1 MTSYFVVRNYSVEK
15 VVRCNSSCLLI
26 KIDGHLIKVQ
36 CGRGYMRA
44 NIPGPKLARSTTVP
58 LESTGVQYHHFLCF
72 CSPYSVGAL
81 QNSKGATAGK
91 FMKTWE
97 FMGLRRLANSV

>member
-1 MTSYFVVRNYSVEK
+1 MAV
-15 VVRCNSSCLLI
+15 
-26 KIDGHLIKVQ
+26 
-36 CGRGYMRA
+36 YMRA

-81 QNSKGATAGK
+81 QNSPKGRQQG
-91 FMKTWE
+91 
-97 FMGLRRLANSV
+97 SS